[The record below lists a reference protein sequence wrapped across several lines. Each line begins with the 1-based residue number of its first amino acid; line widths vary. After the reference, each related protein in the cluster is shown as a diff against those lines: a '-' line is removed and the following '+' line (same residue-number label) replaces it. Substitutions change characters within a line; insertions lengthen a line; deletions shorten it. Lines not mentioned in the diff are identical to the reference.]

1 MTTSPSSSTRRIQA
15 HVHVVL
21 PRFGLAYAQ
30 DDARTLWGLSRSV
43 QGPDLDTLE
52 PGQALS
58 LEVEQCGAFGLVS
71 RYERAD

>member
-1 MTTSPSSSTRRIQA
+1 MNVQPSPKRRIRA
-15 HVHVVL
+15 HVHIVL

-30 DDARTLWGLSRSV
+30 DESKTLWGLSRCM

-58 LEVEQCGAFGLVS
+58 LEVHQSGGFGLVS
-71 RYERAD
+71 RYELAD